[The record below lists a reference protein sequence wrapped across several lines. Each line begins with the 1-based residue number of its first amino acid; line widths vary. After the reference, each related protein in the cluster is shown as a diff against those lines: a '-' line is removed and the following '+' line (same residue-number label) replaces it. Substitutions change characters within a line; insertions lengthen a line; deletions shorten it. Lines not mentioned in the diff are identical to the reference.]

1 MKQIILLGLLLSLFV
16 GCTKYNQIDTGLARK
31 KYHGNMY
38 EYFHSDSYNWD
49 SLLLFIEYTGLKEYF
64 TGEKADY
71 KEITFF
77 GPTNHSIR
85 RKIYE
90 KYSWSADYKTK
101 VYKYHSVKEFVEGEG
116 EEYCRKLIL
125 SHIVKGKY
133 EVEDIPMGTSGD
145 SESGIIF
152 TSANGTM
159 FRVFSFQEP
168 YEQTP
173 DAGPI
178 VLYIKGGAIMSTSID
193 VASTDIEPTN
203 GIVHSLAYGFT
214 WGQL

>member
-16 GCTKYNQIDTGLARK
+16 GCTKYNQIDTGLAQK
-31 KYHGNMY
+31 KYPGNMY

-64 TGEKADY
+64 TGEKAGY
-71 KEITFF
+71 EEITFF

-90 KYSWSADYKTK
+90 KYSWSSDYTTR

-116 EEYCRKLIL
+116 EDYCRELIL

-133 EVEDIPMGTSGD
+133 EVEDIPRGTSDDG
-145 SESGIIF
+145 ESGIVF
-152 TSANGTM
+152 TSANGTK

-178 VLYIKGGAIMSTSID
+178 VLYIKGGTIMSTSID

-214 WGQL
+214 LGQL